1 MTDRDGCIAL
11 NLVSGIGFVRFQAL
25 SDWFGAPGQVF
36 GHSVEEYAK
45 LHTFGPQLSER
56 MAEFDAETAV
66 AAELEL
72 AERGGVDIITLFDS
86 RYPDVLR
93 ELPDPPLC
101 LYVRGR
107 LPEFPRKAVAI
118 VGTRRTSAYGARMTE
133 RIASDAAAMGYIV
146 VSGLAM
152 GVDTIAHS
160 AVVNNGGIT
169 VAVVGSGLA
178 HVHPRENIPLARE
191 IVNHGGAVVS
201 EFPISM
207 PPSRQ
212 NFPRRNRIVAG
223 LCEATIVTEAGLESG
238 ALITAR
244 QAIEYN
250 REVFALPGNV
260 DNPAARGCNAL
271 IKEGATL
278 IERFEDVPA
287 AMGEDSLFSLADES
301 SENGAA
307 SAPEEGLAKR
317 IWELLGEGESGF
329 EEIQAALNVETG
341 ELLTA
346 LMKLELKMLIELT
359 PEQRY
364 RRMA

>member
-1 MTDRDGCIAL
+1 
-11 NLVSGIGFVRFQAL
+11 
-25 SDWFGAPGQVF
+25 
-36 GHSVEEYAK
+36 
-45 LHTFGPQLSER
+45 
-56 MAEFDAETAV
+56 
-66 AAELEL
+66 
-72 AERGGVDIITLFDS
+72 
-86 RYPDVLR
+86 
-93 ELPDPPLC
+93 
-101 LYVRGR
+101 
-107 LPEFPRKAVAI
+107 
-118 VGTRRTSAYGARMTE
+118 
-133 RIASDAAAMGYIV
+133 
-146 VSGLAM
+146 M

>member
-11 NLVSGIGFVRFQAL
+11 NLVSGIGFARFRTL
-25 SDWFGAPGQVF
+25 SEWFGAPGQVF
-36 GHSVEEYAK
+36 GHTVEEYGK
-45 LHTFGPQLSER
+45 LPSFGAQLSER
-56 MAEFDAETAV
+56 MAEFDAETAI

-72 AERGGVDIITLFDS
+72 AERGGVDIITLYDS
-86 RYPDVLR
+86 RYPDILR
-93 ELPDPPLC
+93 ELHDPPLC
-101 LYVRGR
+101 LYVRGV

-133 RIASDAAAMGYIV
+133 RIAADAAAMGYTV

-152 GVDTIAHS
+152 GVDTIAHT

-223 LCEATIVTEAGLESG
+223 LCEATVVTEAGLESG
-238 ALITAR
+238 AMITAR
-244 QAIEYN
+244 HAIEYN

-260 DNPAARGCNAL
+260 DNPVARGCNAL

-278 IERFEDVPA
+278 IERFEDVNCA
-287 AMGEDSLFSLADES
+287 LGQDTLFSLAEES
-301 SENGAA
+301 SGSSSAP
-307 SAPEEGLAKR
+307 APEEGLAKT
-317 IWELLGEGESGF
+317 IWEFLGEGEAGF
-329 EEIQAALNVETG
+329 EEIQAALNVDTG

-346 LMKLELKMLIELT
+346 LMKLELRMLVELT